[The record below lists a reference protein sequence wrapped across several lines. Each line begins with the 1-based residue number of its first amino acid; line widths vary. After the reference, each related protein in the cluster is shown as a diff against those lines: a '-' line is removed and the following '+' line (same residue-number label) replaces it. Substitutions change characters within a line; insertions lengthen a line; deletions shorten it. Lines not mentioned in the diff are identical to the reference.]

1 MKTLVPELTTDGRYG
16 ASTREAVLAWQVV
29 HDLKPDG
36 MLGRA
41 TWNSLYGVTTR
52 KA

>member
-1 MKTLVPELTTDGRYG
+1 MPWWYPFGCIAFIVGGILIF
-16 ASTREAVLAWQVV
+16 
-29 HDLKPDG
+29 LKPDG